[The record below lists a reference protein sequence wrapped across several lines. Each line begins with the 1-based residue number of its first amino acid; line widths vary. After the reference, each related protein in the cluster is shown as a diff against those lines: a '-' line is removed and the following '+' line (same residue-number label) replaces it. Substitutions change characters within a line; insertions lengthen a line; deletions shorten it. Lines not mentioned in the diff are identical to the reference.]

1 MRNLAGNFNTL
12 VQDLSCGTRVDTN
25 DRTADRGLSGTG
37 LAYEGEGFSLIDV
50 KRSIFYRFDCLPKVI
65 STFFTCSKISLPF
78 SSIGPCSGRCETVV
92 LLSCFVD
99 TFKLSYKLIPVTP
112 DCFAILKTFAIRS
125 FFSEKW
131 LLAHVFAGLKLKN
144 PRASFACV
152 GFSTLI
158 PLVLQVVCF

>member
-37 LAYEGEGFSLIDV
+37 LAYEGEGFSLVDV
-50 KRSIFYRFDCLPKVI
+50 KRSIFYRFDCVI
-65 STFFTCSKISLPF
+65 ALAESDIYIFTCSKISLPF

-99 TFKLSYKLIPVTP
+99 TFKLSY
-112 DCFAILKTFAIRS
+112 
-125 FFSEKW
+125 
-131 LLAHVFAGLKLKN
+131 
-144 PRASFACV
+144 
-152 GFSTLI
+152 
-158 PLVLQVVCF
+158 

>member
-37 LAYEGEGFSLIDV
+37 LAYEGEGFSLVDV
-50 KRSIFYRFDCLPKVI
+50 KRSIFYRFDCVI
-65 STFFTCSKISLPF
+65 ALAESDIYIFYRSKISLPF

-99 TFKLSYKLIPVTP
+99 TFKLSYKLYA
-112 DCFAILKTFAIRS
+112 FNN
-125 FFSEKW
+125 FS
-131 LLAHVFAGLKLKN
+131 
-144 PRASFACV
+144 
-152 GFSTLI
+152 
-158 PLVLQVVCF
+158 

>member
-50 KRSIFYRFDCLPKVI
+50 KRSIFYRFDCVI
-65 STFFTCSKISLPF
+65 ALAESDISFFTCSKISLPF

-99 TFKLSYKLIPVTP
+99 TFKLSY
-112 DCFAILKTFAIRS
+112 
-125 FFSEKW
+125 
-131 LLAHVFAGLKLKN
+131 
-144 PRASFACV
+144 
-152 GFSTLI
+152 
-158 PLVLQVVCF
+158 

>member
-50 KRSIFYRFDCLPKVI
+50 KRSIFYRFDCVIALPKVI

-99 TFKLSYKLIPVTP
+99 TFKLSY
-112 DCFAILKTFAIRS
+112 
-125 FFSEKW
+125 
-131 LLAHVFAGLKLKN
+131 
-144 PRASFACV
+144 
-152 GFSTLI
+152 
-158 PLVLQVVCF
+158 

>member
-37 LAYEGEGFSLIDV
+37 LAYEGESLSLVDV
-50 KRSIFYRFDCLPKVI
+50 KRRIFYRFDCVI
-65 STFFTCSKISLPF
+65 ALAESDIYIFTCSKISLPF

-99 TFKLSYKLIPVTP
+99 TFKLSY
-112 DCFAILKTFAIRS
+112 
-125 FFSEKW
+125 
-131 LLAHVFAGLKLKN
+131 
-144 PRASFACV
+144 
-152 GFSTLI
+152 
-158 PLVLQVVCF
+158 